1 MSDTVIQSGSL
12 SGEIRSEGAL
22 HGTIAAEATLEGTIA
37 MPIKEEVTR
46 LANAPKISEITVL
59 SDAWGGEGDKWHSQV
74 VTCKDFTE
82 KCQVDLTPDLQQL
95 EIFYEKD
102 LTFLTKNLGGVV
114 TVYAIGQK
122 PLNDYTIQ
130 VTLTEVDVPDGTA
143 IWGVTVGTPMNPD
156 IIAAKVE
163 VDGELS
169 QMSNNAVQNKAVAA
183 KFAEV
188 ETTIGNI
195 DVLLGTI

>member
-1 MSDTVIQSGSL
+1 MSDNLMQSGNL
-12 SGEIRSEGAL
+12 SGEIEAEG
-22 HGTIAAEATLEGTIA
+22 TLEGTIN
-37 MPIKEEVTR
+37 MPEKEEVVK
-46 LANAPKISEITVL
+46 LANAPKISEVTL
-59 SDAWGGEGDKWHSQV
+59 LAAAWGGEGDKWYSQI

-82 KCQVDLTPDLQQL
+82 KCQVDLTPSLEQL

-102 LTFLTKNLGGVV
+102 LTFLTKNKGGVV
-114 TVYAIGQK
+114 TVYAVGQK

-143 IWGVTVGTPMNPD
+143 IWGITVGTPMNPES
-156 IIAAKVE
+156 IAAKVE